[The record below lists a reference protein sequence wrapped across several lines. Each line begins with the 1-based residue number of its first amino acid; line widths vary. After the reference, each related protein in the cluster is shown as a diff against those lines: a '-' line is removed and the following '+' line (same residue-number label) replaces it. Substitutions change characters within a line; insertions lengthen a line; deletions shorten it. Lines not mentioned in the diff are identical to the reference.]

1 VANVNVTRNPP
12 NSEIYSHIPI
22 AEIVKLHNLGYSH
35 RKIGKLR
42 GMGPAAVGN
51 RLRKEGILGTFPKVT
66 EAQLK
71 EALNDPAWQARQGVI
86 DPAVPTNRV
95 VCLECRELKCELNA
109 NGNHSHLAGKHHM
122 PAAEYKRNHPGARLV
137 SFKRSAAQNT
147 RQGRTKTIQDLIAE
161 DAEAYVTPEVWKA
174 VARDE
179 EWEEHKGIMK
189 FVVCRMRSPQGY
201 RCGFKSKSDLHL
213 HLKAWHGLTSAAYRE
228 LFPKALQLPLGAYPA
243 KNKIAKTYADRRRK
257 EISELQASDK
267 RASELEAYLKET
279 QAQLKEEKVK
289 RDHLRRRAK
298 PDNQKQKTVMGS
310 QVEAC
315 LPRLKLLFAHPQ
327 IVPDPRR
334 RLVNGWANPD
344 FSESEKAAAR
354 NAAIGRT
361 LTKDLPLAAARWLVA
376 IQNGLTFD
384 AVKVQHN
391 KYRKGL

>member
-1 VANVNVTRNPP
+1 MANVNVTRNPP

-147 RQGRTKTIQDLIAE
+147 RQGRTKTIQDLMAE
-161 DAEAYVTPEVWKA
+161 DAEAYVTPEIWKA

-257 EISELQASDK
+257 EISELKASDK
-267 RASELEAYLKET
+267 RVSEQAAKTEQLQLELTQAEQRVLELRGQLEAAREAQTLPPDPHVTLAACLALRGIKPYEMRDELFPRVFRPAASEQR
-279 QAQLKEEKVK
+279 QARYSRVKQLFRRDGEEIEREKI
-289 RDHLRRRAK
+289 RLAK
-298 PDNQKQKTVMGS
+298 
-310 QVEAC
+310 
-315 LPRLKLLFAHPQ
+315 L
-327 IVPDPRR
+327 
-334 RLVNGWANPD
+334 
-344 FSESEKAAAR
+344 SESDRETAAEAAR
-354 NAAIGRT
+354 QEFQ
-361 LTKDLPLAAARWLVA
+361 KP
-376 IQNGLTFD
+376 
-384 AVKVQHN
+384 N
-391 KYRKGL
+391 K

>member
-1 VANVNVTRNPP
+1 
-12 NSEIYSHIPI
+12 
-22 AEIVKLHNLGYSH
+22 
-35 RKIGKLR
+35 
-42 GMGPAAVGN
+42 MGPAAVGN

-147 RQGRTKTIQDLIAE
+147 RQGRTKTIQDLMAE
-161 DAEAYVTPEVWKA
+161 DAEAYVTPEIWKA

-213 HLKAWHGLTSAAYRE
+213 HLKAWHGLTSAEYRE

-257 EISELQASDK
+257 EISELKASDK
-267 RASELEAYLKET
+267 RLSELEAEH
-279 QAQLKEEKVK
+279 E
-289 RDHLRRRAK
+289 RRAWRPAGWNK
-298 PDNQKQKTVMGS
+298 KRAEWRMLGDELMSRDGVTNLELATKFSTH
-310 QVEAC
+310 
-315 LPRLKLLFAHPQ
+315 FA
-327 IVPDPRR
+327 RY
-334 RLVNGWANPD
+334 
-344 FSESEKAAAR
+344 
-354 NAAIGRT
+354 GRT
-361 LTKDLPLAAARWLVA
+361 PKQISDNRGFVNLVFRVRHA
-376 IQNGLTFD
+376 LE
-384 AVKVQHN
+384 
-391 KYRKGL
+391 RKGKQAPKKASN